1 MIKFKKVRYKNFLS
15 TGNKVSEIQI
25 DETRTSLI
33 IGANGSGKSTFMD
46 AISFGLFGKSFRKVK
61 LDQLVNS
68 INKKNC
74 MVELEFETGGKE
86 YLIKRGIRPAKFEIY
101 VDGEMNDQMASAR
114 DSQDFLERYV
124 LRMNEKAF
132 RQIVVLGSGSFIPF
146 MRLGAGDRRSII
158 EDLLDIQIFSIMND
172 IVKQRIYD
180 NASKLTEIEH
190 QIELLEQS
198 IKLQEKHI
206 KEITANNLEAIDE
219 KRRELKKS
227 KKQIDVI
234 NEEIKKLTIDIPD
247 YKSKQAKKERLQ
259 SYKSKIKSKHNHIK
273 GQIKLVTENSECP
286 ECTQEISEEH
296 KKHTIENLGV
306 KSDELEVAINDI
318 DTEMSDI
325 TNRISE
331 IEDSLTKISEKNSSI
346 TGINEY
352 VSKLESGLAESLLKH
367 TDQEMTPYGT
377 LTKSKEELDES
388 HTIKYDIQEKKHH
401 LNTVQELLKD
411 SGIKTI
417 IIRNYLPLINQLI
430 NKYLSALNFYINFEL
445 DEAFIETIKSRGRD
459 AFQYSSFSEGEKL
472 RIDLA
477 LLFTWREVAKLKS
490 SVATNLLVL
499 DEIFDSSLDY
509 TGVEDFLGI
518 LNSLGDDTHAFV
530 ISHKGDQILDK
541 FGRVIALEKEQNFS
555 KIVEGK

>member
-1 MIKFKKVRYKNFLS
+1 LIKFKTVRYKNFLS
-15 TGNKVSEIQI
+15 TGNKVSEIRI
-25 DETRTSLI
+25 DDTRTSLI
-33 IGANGSGKSTFMD
+33 IGPNGSGKSTFMD

-68 INKKNC
+68 INQKNC
-74 MVELEFETGGKE
+74 MVELEFETNGKE
-86 YLIKRGIRPAKFEIY
+86 YLIKRGLRPAKFEIY
-101 VDGEMNDQMASAR
+101 VDGKMNDQMASAR

-158 EDLLDIQIFSIMND
+158 EDLLDIQIFSLMND
-172 IVKQRIYD
+172 IVKQRISD
-180 NASKLTEIEH
+180 NGSRLVEVEH

-198 IKLQEKHI
+198 IKLQETHL
-206 KEITANNLEAIDE
+206 KEIQDHNEEALNE
-219 KRRELKKS
+219 KKQEWAKA
-227 KKQIDVI
+227 KKQIKELKD
-234 NEEIKKLTIDIPD
+234 EIQELRIDIPD
-247 YKSKQAKKERLQ
+247 FKSKQAKQQRLGD
-259 SYKSKIKSKHNHIK
+259 YKSKITTKHNHIV

-286 ECTQEISEEH
+286 ECTQEITEEH
-296 KKHTIENLGV
+296 KTYVTEKLG
-306 KSDELEVAINDI
+306 KETDELKEAITDI
-318 DTEMSDI
+318 DTEMTDI
-325 TNRISE
+325 ADRIDK
-331 IEDSLTKISEKNSSI
+331 IEDILTKIAEKNSSI

-352 VSKLESGLAESLLKH
+352 VSRLETGLTEDIEKPKVSQDLLKDAKEDLDKNH
-367 TDQEMTPYGT
+367 TT
-377 LTKSKEELDES
+377 
-388 HTIKYDIQEKKHH
+388 KYDVQEQKHH

-445 DEAFIETIKSRGRD
+445 DEAFNETIKSRGRD
-459 AFQYSSFSEGEKL
+459 AFQYGSFSEGEKL

-477 LLFTWREVAKLKS
+477 LLFTWREVARLKS

-499 DEIFDSSLDY
+499 DEIFDSSLDS
-509 TGVEDFLGI
+509 TGIEDFLGI
-518 LNSLGDDTHAFV
+518 LNALGDDTHAFV